1 MYWCPVTPSKL
12 VRDWPQKKMRER
24 REVKVPNPRDL
35 QCRFQEVDG
44 CFFKSKKKKKKPHHD
59 RYSSFHILKIL
70 KKKLKCI
77 YLKEKKLI
85 LQSSPIFNYYT
96 YKINDFFFFAYFK
109 AKFRNF
115 PYYFELSIWQHI
127 SKTCRR
133 RWILSILDE
142 P

>member
-1 MYWCPVTPSKL
+1 MSEIGLKKKWGREERSRYPTPEICSA
-12 VRDWPQKKMRER
+12 D
-24 REVKVPNPRDL
+24 
-35 QCRFQEVDG
+35 
-44 CFFKSKKKKKKPHHD
+44 FKRLMVASLNKKKKKKPHHD

>member
-1 MYWCPVTPSKL
+1 MYIYLLLKRSTQADQTKKSAVTLIYSGI
-12 VRDWPQKKMRER
+12 WQ
-24 REVKVPNPRDL
+24 
-35 QCRFQEVDG
+35 
-44 CFFKSKKKKKKPHHD
+44 KKKKKKTHHD

-96 YKINDFFFFAYFK
+96 YKINDLFFFAYFK

-115 PYYFELSIWQHI
+115 PYYFELSI
-127 SKTCRR
+127 
-133 RWILSILDE
+133 
-142 P
+142 